1 MWVAFGSMWY
11 GYEVEGWEN
20 IPDEGAALIVYYHGA
35 VPIDYYQLVGHC
47 VLKKR
52 RVIHSVV
59 DTFLFKVCEVLK
71 KICTISSSRTIVN
84 HILFSPETTLTYL
97 FQVPG
102 LGGVL
107 SAFCCTPGTITSC
120 ADDLKAGNLLGLA
133 PGGVYE
139 AQFSDNH
146 YKLEWKR
153 YSFVFH
159 YNIKYINISIPNE

>member
-71 KICTISSSRTIVN
+71 KICTISSSKNNCKPYFI
-84 HILFSPETTLTYL
+84 
-97 FQVPG
+97 
-102 LGGVL
+102 
-107 SAFCCTPGTITSC
+107 
-120 ADDLKAGNLLGLA
+120 
-133 PGGVYE
+133 
-139 AQFSDNH
+139 
-146 YKLEWKR
+146 
-153 YSFVFH
+153 
-159 YNIKYINISIPNE
+159 